1 MTKTGFSKNNGLL
14 LFTEVA
20 AFAFA
25 ELAAETF
32 LNENVQAL
40 LERNNVYILNDLT
53 GKGIHQKVTCLV
65 GRDTALL
72 HIKECVLVKL
82 SNS

>member
-1 MTKTGFSKNNGLL
+1 MTKTGFSQNNGLL
-14 LFTEVA
+14 LFTQVA

-25 ELAAETF
+25 EFAAETL

-40 LERNNVYILNDLT
+40 LQGNYVYILDDLA
-53 GKGIHQKVTCLV
+53 GKGIHKQVTCLV

-72 HIKECVLVKL
+72 HVEECVFVQL
-82 SNS
+82 SHG

>member
-1 MTKTGFSKNNGLL
+1 MFCTNNGFLR
-14 LFTEVA
+14 LFTQVA

-25 ELAAETF
+25 KFAAETF

-40 LERNNVYILNDLT
+40 LQWNDVDVLNNLACECV
-53 GKGIHQKVTCLV
+53 HEQMACLV

-72 HIKECVLVKL
+72 HVAERALVQL
-82 SNS
+82 ANG

>member
-1 MTKTGFSKNNGLL
+1 MTKTGFSQNNGLL
-14 LFTEVA
+14 LFTQVA

-25 ELAAETF
+25 KLATETF
-32 LNENVQAL
+32 LDENVQAL
-40 LERNNVYILNDLT
+40 LERNNVYILNDLA

-72 HIKECVLVKL
+72 HVEERALIEL
-82 SNS
+82 SHG